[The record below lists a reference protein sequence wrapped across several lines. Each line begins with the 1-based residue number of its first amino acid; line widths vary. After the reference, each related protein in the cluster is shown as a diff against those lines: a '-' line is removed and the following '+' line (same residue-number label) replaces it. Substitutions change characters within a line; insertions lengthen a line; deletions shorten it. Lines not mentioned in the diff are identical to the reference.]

1 MDYDMINKMKV
12 AELKDFLRLRALKVT
27 GKKCEL
33 VARAFAAVEF
43 NIPISKTAEEI
54 EGEIADEYKNKL
66 SVDGKTL
73 PDPFVL
79 KTGWKNEEE
88 GICFW
93 PMVTNFYIIK
103 YLMLDTIGHGDDLN
117 DYKQSKAYSYFINGW
132 LGEILYHPLG
142 SSPPLFCEDRLS
154 PFSKNP

>member
-93 PMVTNFYIIK
+93 PMVTKLHCLDLKLPCDMACQIQHAHLNLVNGCQTE
-103 YLMLDTIGHGDDLN
+103 LM
-117 DYKQSKAYSYFINGW
+117 
-132 LGEILYHPLG
+132 
-142 SSPPLFCEDRLS
+142 
-154 PFSKNP
+154 